1 MKKALGII
9 LLLLVLM
16 SNGVWAQTVTSR
28 TNEFEV
34 DLSDPKK
41 VVNSTVPVI
50 NWITPVAEASFAQ
63 DSRFKI

>member
-41 VVNSTVPVI
+41 SSKLYCTSN
-50 NWITPVAEASFAQ
+50 
-63 DSRFKI
+63 